1 MKVEMVMTPEACRRQ
16 TSKNSRDSSA
26 FIAHLP
32 TPLFLLHLFF
42 LPFIRT
48 CVCMCVCFFTSRR
61 AAFPFCYRRGWWG
74 SFFMLAEVLLCS
86 GALELRLY
94 LLYCRPEV
102 SD

>member
-42 LPFIRT
+42 FAFHKD
-48 CVCMCVCFFTSRR
+48 CVCVCVRALFHLSPRR
-61 AAFPFCYRRGWWG
+61 V
-74 SFFMLAEVLLCS
+74 SFLLPPGLVGFIFYAGRSAVVQRCARITVIF
-86 GALELRLY
+86 ALLS
-94 LLYCRPEV
+94 P
-102 SD
+102 